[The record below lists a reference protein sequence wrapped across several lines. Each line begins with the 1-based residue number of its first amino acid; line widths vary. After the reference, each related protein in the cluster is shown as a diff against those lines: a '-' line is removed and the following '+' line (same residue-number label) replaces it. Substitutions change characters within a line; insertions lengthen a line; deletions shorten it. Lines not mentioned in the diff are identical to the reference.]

1 MSLLKFVQPLKL
13 LEKSPLTFSKI
24 GDVVGV
30 PVNEEQPKKELL
42 KNRHLIL
49 PQLLIDV
56 IFTASAELLLFIPS
70 NLPYILTVYV
80 PPDG

>member
-30 PVNEEQPKKELL
+30 PVNEEQPKKEY
-42 KNRHLIL
+42 
-49 PQLLIDV
+49 
-56 IFTASAELLLFIPS
+56 F
-70 NLPYILTVYV
+70 LTV
-80 PPDG
+80 